1 MAAKKEVKVASAA
14 GALASVPSFEKVV
27 EAFQLLL
34 AKIEQDIA
42 DLESRVGV
50 GNVLFAQ
57 VEGIVRRALDEFE
70 WSTLRG
76 LIQSELL
83 TLVLTGRSVVKDDD
97 TDLA

>member
-1 MAAKKEVKVASAA
+1 MAAKKEVKAA
-14 GALASVPSFEKVV
+14 AAVNVPSFEKVV

-42 DLESRVGV
+42 DLEARVGA

-76 LIQSELL
+76 MIQSELL

>member
-1 MAAKKEVKVASAA
+1 MAAKKEVKAA
-14 GALASVPSFEKVV
+14 AAVNVPSFEKVV

-34 AKIEQDIA
+34 AKIETDIA
-42 DLESRVGV
+42 ELESRVGS

-57 VEGIVRRALDEFE
+57 VESIVHRALSDFE

-76 LIQSELL
+76 MIQSELL

>member
-97 TDLA
+97 SDLA

>member
-1 MAAKKEVKVASAA
+1 MAAKKDVKVAAAASAIA
-14 GALASVPSFEKVV
+14 NVPSFEKVV

-42 DLESRVGV
+42 DLEARVGA

-76 LIQSELL
+76 MIQSELL